1 MQDLNNMNIISEEIP
16 EEIERYN
23 LKIKQLEVGEA
34 GKVGILDVELK
45 QNKELKTVITRQYS
59 QVPLQIQR
67 AVYPENSLPGMA
79 YLYIISPSGGILQ
92 GDRYKTEI
100 TLKNNATSHITTQ
113 GATRI
118 YSMNSNSASQM
129 VNITLDENCYLEYIP
144 DQIIPYQN
152 SRYYQKVNLNIHDDA
167 TMIYSEVITPG
178 RVAMN
183 EFFNYDICYLRT
195 YCKNQKNEFRC
206 LENMKIEPKKQ
217 HLKIQ
222 GIFGESDIV
231 GTVYILTKKKNVI
244 ELENKISNN
253 IQKSN
258 EISIG
263 TSILPNDSGIIVKI
277 LGNNTEEIF
286 EMIYQILTITRK
298 EILGAEFT
306 KIRKN

>member
-1 MQDLNNMNIISEEIP
+1 MISDETPQEVKK
-16 EEIERYN
+16 YN
-23 LKIKQLEVGEA
+23 LKIEQLEVGKS

-45 QNKELKTVITRQYS
+45 ENDKLKTVITKQFS

-92 GDRYKTEI
+92 GDRYKTDI
-100 TLKNNATSHITTQ
+100 MLKNNAVSHITTQ

-118 YSMNSNSASQM
+118 YSMNSNSATQM

-167 TMIYSEVITPG
+167 TVIYSEILTPG
-178 RVAMN
+178 RVAMK
-183 EFFNYDICYLRT
+183 EIFDYDICYLRT
-195 YCKNQKNEFRC
+195 YCKNQNNKFRC
-206 LENMKIEPKKQ
+206 LENMKIEPKSQ
-217 HLKIQ
+217 NLKTE
-222 GIFGESDIV
+222 GILGKFDIV
-231 GTVYILTKKKNVI
+231 GTVYILTKKEDVI
-244 ELENKISNN
+244 KLENKISNN
-253 IQKSN
+253 LEQFN
-258 EISIG
+258 DISIG

-277 LGNNTEEIF
+277 LGNNTENIF
-286 EMIYQILTITRK
+286 EIIYKLVKIMRK

>member
-1 MQDLNNMNIISEEIP
+1 MISDETPQEVKK
-16 EEIERYN
+16 YN
-23 LKIKQLEVGEA
+23 LKIEQLEVGKS

-45 QNKELKTVITRQYS
+45 QNAELKTVITKQFS

-92 GDRYKTEI
+92 GDRYKTDI
-100 TLKNNATSHITTQ
+100 MMKNNAVSHITTQ

-167 TMIYSEVITPG
+167 TLIYSEVLTPG

-183 EFFNYDICYLRT
+183 ESFEYDICYLRT
-195 YCKNQKNEFRC
+195 YCKNQNNKFRC
-206 LENMKIEPKKQ
+206 LENMKIEPKKYDMKTKGV
-217 HLKIQ
+217 LGKYN
-222 GIFGESDIV
+222 IV
-231 GTVYILTKKKNVI
+231 GTVYVLTKKDK
-244 ELENKISNN
+244 
-253 IQKSN
+253 IQKLDEIIN
-258 EISIG
+258 EKIEKSELITSG
-263 TSILPNDSGIIVKI
+263 TSILPNESGIIVKI
-277 LGNNTEEIF
+277 LGNNTEDIF
-286 EMIYQILTITRK
+286 EKIYHIVKITRK
-298 EILGAEFT
+298 EILNAEFT
-306 KIRKN
+306 KLRKN